1 MTNDNERNHTMIQA
15 FEWYSEG
22 NGVHWK
28 KIADVSPELGEMG
41 ITAMWLPPPTKA
53 AGQESVGY
61 DIYDLYDL
69 GEFDQKGGVRTK
81 YGTKEEFL
89 CAIKKAKQHGIVTYI
104 DAVLNHKFGAERTEE
119 FGATEVDTNDRNKEV
134 SDIYD
139 IKGWTAFDFPER
151 GGKYSKFK
159 WNFNHF
165 TGVDYDDKNGKS
177 AIFRIH
183 GDGKNWAQG
192 VDDENSNYDYLM
204 GADIDHSHPDARKD
218 VINWGKWVIKET
230 GAVGFRFD
238 AVKHID
244 SQFIA
249 DFVKAVR
256 EDAKDPHLFAVGEYW
271 KDDLSD
277 LEDYLG
283 ALGTQYSVF
292 DTPLHYNFKEAGDR
306 AEEYDMRA
314 IWDSTIVQKR
324 PIDAVTL
331 VDNHDTQVGQALES
345 WVSPAFKPLAY
356 ALILLRPSGY
366 PCVFWGDLYG
376 TKGDNPQEPVS
387 QLDVM
392 IRARKLYA
400 YGELRD
406 YWDHMN
412 CVGWVRMG
420 EKDKRIDGCAVVLC
434 NGSGEG
440 SKRMEVGKEHTGE
453 KWKDLLGWY
462 QSEVIIG
469 DDGWAEF
476 KCSARSVSI
485 WVKEGAKG
493 E

>member
-1 MTNDNERNHTMIQA
+1 MTNDNEQNHTMIQA

-89 CAIKKAKQHGIVTYI
+89 RAIKKAKQHGIVTYI

-119 FGATEVDTNDRNKEV
+119 FGATEVANSDRNKEV
-134 SDIYD
+134 SDVYD
-139 IKGWTAFDFPER
+139 IKGWTGFDFPGR

-177 AIFRIH
+177 TIFRIH

-249 DFVKAVR
+249 EFVKAVR
-256 EDAKDPHLFAVGEYW
+256 EDANDPHLFAVGEYW

-277 LEDYLG
+277 LEDYLS

-314 IWDSTIVQKR
+314 IWDSTIVQER

-331 VDNHDTQVGQALES
+331 VDNHDTVSAIAITCLMLLLSDPCSIASRPGVRELGFSGIQALGIRFD
-345 WVSPAFKPLAY
+345 PAATIRVPMR
-356 ALILLRPSGY
+356 LLGR
-366 PCVFWGDLYG
+366 L
-376 TKGDNPQEPVS
+376 
-387 QLDVM
+387 
-392 IRARKLYA
+392 LYA

-420 EKDKRIDGCAVVLC
+420 EKDKGIDGCAVVLC

-440 SKRMEVGKEHTGE
+440 SKRMEVGKEHAGE

-462 QSEVIIG
+462 QGDVVIE

-493 E
+493 R